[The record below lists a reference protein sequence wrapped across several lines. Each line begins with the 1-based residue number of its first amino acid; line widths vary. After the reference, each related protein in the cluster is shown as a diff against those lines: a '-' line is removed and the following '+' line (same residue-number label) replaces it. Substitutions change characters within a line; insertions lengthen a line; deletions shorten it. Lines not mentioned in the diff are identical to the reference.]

1 MIRNILLANPRG
13 FCAGVVRAIDIVEK
27 ALEQYGA
34 PIYVRHQIVHNEH
47 VVTELEAKGAVFVES
62 LQEVPAGSR
71 VIFSAHGTA
80 PDVKREA
87 DRLGLTTI
95 DAVCP
100 LVTKVHNEAERF
112 FRRGYEIILIGHRGH
127 QEVIGTMGHTPMTL
141 VESVEDVDSLTIES
155 ERITFLTQTTLSMD
169 DTKDIVA
176 ALKKKYPHIEN
187 PPKDDI
193 CYATTNRQNAVK
205 ILAENCDMILV
216 IGSENSSNSRRLVET
231 ALYCGVESHLI
242 PDKNAIRDEWFIH
255 CEAIGLTSGASAP
268 EVLVQEVIDYFREKF
283 PEAVVETID
292 YIDEDVHFNLPME
305 LR

>member
-1 MIRNILLANPRG
+1 MIKKILLANPRG
-13 FCAGVVRAIDIVEK
+13 FCAGVVRAIDIVER

-34 PIYVRHQIVHNEH
+34 PIYVRHQIVHNEY
-47 VVTELEAKGAVFVES
+47 VVKELEAKGAVFVES
-62 LQEVPAGSR
+62 LGEVPAGSR

-87 DRLGLTTI
+87 DRFGLQTI

-112 FRRGYEIILIGHRGH
+112 YRRGYTIILIGHRGH
-127 QEVIGTMGHTPMTL
+127 QEVVGTMGHTPMTL
-141 VESVEDVDSLTIES
+141 VESVEDVEKLFIES
-155 ERITFLTQTTLSMD
+155 DKITFLTQTTLSMD
-169 DTKDIVA
+169 DTRDIVT
-176 ALKKKYPHIEN
+176 ALKDKFPHIEN

-205 ILAENCDMILV
+205 EMARESDLILV

-242 PDKNAIRDEWFIH
+242 PDKGAIREEWFIH
-255 CEAIGLTSGASAP
+255 CETIALTSGASAP
-268 EVLVQEVIDYFREKF
+268 EILVQEVIDMFKEKY
-283 PEAVVETID
+283 PGAKIESLDDV
-292 YIDEDVHFNLPME
+292 DEDVHFNLPLE